1 MWQKS
6 ATLAVTCYRITS
18 AFAREHRF
26 DLVSQIRRAATSIPA
41 NIAEGHNRR
50 GRRLYAHY
58 VGIALG
64 SLAELESHLE
74 LALRV
79 GIAPPE
85 DTGRALQ
92 VAEEVNR
99 MLHALAK
106 SLEAPRG
113 SDEGLSP
120 LASRLSPL
128 ASSLSLFPV

>member
-1 MWQKS
+1 LAAIASFRDLLVWQKS
-6 ATLAVTCYRITS
+6 ATLAATCYRITS

-58 VGIALG
+58 IGIALG

-74 LALRV
+74 LAARV
-79 GIAPPE
+79 GIASAE
-85 DTGRALQ
+85 DSRRALQ
-92 VAEEVNR
+92 LAEELNR

-106 SLEAPRG
+106 ALEGPPRQ
-113 SDEGLSP
+113 
-120 LASRLSPL
+120 R
-128 ASSLSLFPV
+128 